1 MDIIQT
7 VIYALS
13 ALIAAGAIIDHR
25 ILTKKTATLSVIL
38 ADTKDEKFFNAT
50 CLIHNAIKNNRD
62 LYEILHVDCK
72 EHTEEAKALRLVLN
86 RYEFYATGINQGI
99 LNEKLLKRLYFSN
112 FTRFW
117 KQAKPCVERIRIKQ
131 QRDTLF
137 QEFEKVMNRWEKSPL
152 KSEK

>member
-62 LYEILHVDCK
+62 LYEIL
-72 EHTEEAKALRLVLN
+72 
-86 RYEFYATGINQGI
+86 
-99 LNEKLLKRLYFSN
+99 
-112 FTRFW
+112 
-117 KQAKPCVERIRIKQ
+117 
-131 QRDTLF
+131 
-137 QEFEKVMNRWEKSPL
+137 
-152 KSEK
+152 